1 VLIGYAVFILLNPMF
16 LNVGKRS
23 VGPAG
28 IVLFNSIVAF
38 CIPIVVLV
46 IWAVASEPFRQRFP
60 TIYTMNPLTAISLVL
75 CNGSLLLFWKGKT
88 VWSKIVAAIVLAT
101 ALAKMLGM
109 FGVIDFQIDR
119 FIFSSSVRGNLM
131 APNTAVNCVLISFSL
146 FVFHKANRV
155 RMLVSQVVA
164 IIVFV
169 IALLAVTSHF
179 YATLTLYKQPTYSP
193 MAVHTAIT
201 FLLVSANQ
209 LLLQK
214 RLGLMAEFTTGLIG
228 GEIAKKLLPLV
239 VALPI
244 LLGWLRI
251 AGQNR
256 GWYDREFG
264 TALLIIAI
272 NCLSVVALWYLAYR
286 LNKSDLERT
295 IAAREMLAAKE
306 KAEKAARIKDSFL
319 ANMSHEIRTPLN
331 SIIGFSEI
339 LGEKLNDPKLE
350 GYIANI
356 QTSGRNLLNIVN
368 EILDLAKLET
378 ASVELESQP
387 FALADPLEY
396 VGNSM
401 MPLLLNK
408 PDIKYTSH
416 IDPLLPLYFKGDGF
430 RIGQIL
436 LNLANNSVK
445 FTQKGSINIKVRL
458 AELFEDMAMVEFVVE
473 DTGMGVAPDKIENLF
488 KPYTQ
493 AELSVTRRFG
503 GTGLGL
509 SIVKHLVKLFKGT
522 IDVKSKLGEG
532 TSFTFRI
539 PLAISEAPVKKNTL
553 EEGIT
558 ALAELLPKLEGVSV
572 LIAEDHPANQRL
584 FVEIFDSLPAS
595 IVMANNGKEA
605 IEKLAVHRFD
615 IILMDLQ
622 MPEMNGIE
630 ATKAIRASDKYYK
643 DIPILAITANIVGA
657 DLQACLDSG
666 MNGYISKPIHKLE
679 MIAKIVSLLQN
690 TAMVMP
696 LAEDNDEAAA
706 GPLFNPSYLME
717 ITGGDKERINQL
729 VAVLMPDLQTDI
741 AETTSQI
748 GLGNCAKA
756 AQSLHKL
763 KNTVGILQSPLLLEQ
778 YRPAS
783 SWPKAILLRQLPH
796 SGSNGRPWKPHF
808 ICLCKR

>member
-1 VLIGYAVFILLNPMF
+1 MFI
-16 LNVGKRS
+16 NVSKRS

-28 IVLFNSIVAF
+28 IILLNSIVAF
-38 CIPIVVLV
+38 CIPIAVLV
-46 IWAVASEPFRQRFP
+46 IWGVAGEAFRQRFP
-60 TIYTMNPLTAISLVL
+60 VIYTMNPLTAISLVL
-75 CNGSLLLFWKGKT
+75 CNVSLILLSRGRT
-88 VWSKIVAAIVLAT
+88 VWSRVVAGIVLIT
-101 ALAKMLGM
+101 AITKIMAL
-109 FGVIDFQIDR
+109 FGAIDFQADQY
-119 FIFSSSVRGNLM
+119 IFSSRIRGNLM
-131 APNTAVNCVLISFSL
+131 APNTALNCVLISLSL
-146 FVFHKANRV
+146 FVFHKANRG
-155 RMLVSQVVA
+155 RILMSQVLA

-169 IALLAVTSHF
+169 IALLAVTGHI
-179 YATLTLYKQPTYSP
+179 YATLTSYKLPTYSP
-193 MAVHTAIT
+193 MSIHTAVT
-201 FLLVSANQ
+201 FLLISANQ

-214 RLGLMAEFTTGLIG
+214 RVGLMAEFTTGLVG

-239 VALPI
+239 VAVPI
-244 LLGWLRI
+244 FLGWLRI

-272 NCLSVVALWYLAYR
+272 ISLSVVALWYLAYR

-331 SIIGFSEI
+331 SIIGFSDI

-408 PDIKYTSH
+408 PEIKYSSH
-416 IDPLLPLYFKGDGF
+416 IDPLLPPYFKGDGF

-445 FTQKGSINIKVRL
+445 FTQKGSISIRVIL
-458 AELFEDMAMVEFVVE
+458 AEMFEDAALVEFVVE

-509 SIVKHLVKLFKGT
+509 SIVKHLVKLFNGT
-522 IDVKSKLGEG
+522 IEVKSKLGEG

-539 PLAISEAPVKKNTL
+539 PLAISEAPPKKNAQA
-553 EEGIT
+553 EGV
-558 ALAELLPKLEGVSV
+558 AAFDELPRKLEGVSV

-605 IEKLAVHRFD
+605 IEKLAQHKFD

-630 ATKAIRASDKYYK
+630 ATKAIRASNKYYK
-643 DIPILAITANIVGA
+643 DIPILAITANIVGT

-666 MNGYISKPIHKLE
+666 MNGYLSKPIHKLE

-696 LAEDNDEAAA
+696 IAEDNAQVTA

-729 VAVLMPDLQTDI
+729 VTVLIPGLQTDI
-741 AETTSQI
+741 VETTSHI
-748 GLGNCAKA
+748 ELGNCEKA
-756 AQSLHKL
+756 AQTLHKL
-763 KNTVGILQSPLLLEQ
+763 KNTVGILQSPQLLEQ
-778 YRPAS
+778 VSAGEQLAKS
-783 SWPKAILLRQLPH
+783 NTAESAALLRQQWPPIETSLSLLMQEVGH
-796 SGSNGRPWKPHF
+796 WQRSV
-808 ICLCKR
+808 